1 MYIND
6 RDEINY
12 HGFLRSTRKMQKATS
27 KSAAEG
33 LCSYSAMTRYEKGE
47 RVPEKLMR
55 DRISSRLGV
64 SSEEYEDYLNPTEYR
79 QWQIRQYVLSKL
91 DKGEFEEVE
100 RGLEEL
106 NRYEDKNKVQ
116 KQFMV
121 TVRYMMLQKRGAS
134 KEELRPLIEEAIG
147 LTEIDMEKALKGT
160 QLLSEQELNLFLE
173 YISFRNPTQWERERG
188 YVRNR
193 YVLSFE
199 EWSLEECEKIL
210 TYVEKSFM
218 DDIAKAKI
226 YPRVACTMA
235 KLVIENEIPEELTKR
250 ALEVCELA
258 IESLRKASRIYYFIE
273 LVEYHIV
280 LLEKIKPYRYKKL
293 MARDKE
299 WIELFKELFAEYE
312 VEAYMPSFSYFYW
325 ESECHSIVEV
335 LEVRRNMYGLSRIK
349 LSDELCTDK
358 TIIRYERYDYSPIL
372 PIVRD
377 LFERMGM
384 CAEYKR
390 ARVVTS
396 NPEALRLSNALA
408 VDVNN
413 HNTVNSME
421 KIEELKE
428 CLDMEIIF
436 NQQEIYGLETAL
448 KLEEEN
454 PDTDELYDCAVKA
467 LECTIPFEYIERKGK
482 RYLTRSELQ
491 CMYNLAFDTEGEK
504 ADFCR
509 SFIEKLCMKSLDR
522 DMRAGRV
529 CLYELLMGGVERF
542 LGNVGRYE
550 ESTALNNKMIKESLK
565 NRRFYNIVYYIYEN
579 LWNVRQEA
587 KEKGELYDVAHAR
600 IMLQKCVAFSELN
613 NRTYLATFF
622 QDKLADLDVV

>member
-121 TVRYMMLQKRGAS
+121 TVRYMMLQKQGAS

-226 YPRVACTMA
+226 YPRVACAMA

-299 WIELFKELFAEYE
+299 WIELFKELFDEYE

-390 ARVVTS
+390 AKVITS
-396 NPEALRLSNALA
+396 NPEDLRLAIALGL
-408 VDVNN
+408 DINN
-413 HNTVNSME
+413 HNAVEAE
-421 KIEELKE
+421 KKLAELKE
-428 CLDMEIIF
+428 HLNMDIIF
-436 NQQEIYGLETAL
+436 NQQEILSMETSI
-448 KLEEEN
+448 KIDEEQSNTE
-454 PDTDELYDCAVKA
+454 DIYAGVLKA
-467 LECTIPFEYIERKGK
+467 LECTIPFTFIERKGK

-491 CMYNLAFDTEGEK
+491 CMFNLAFYTEGKE
-504 ADFCR
+504 AEFCR
-509 SFIEKLCMKSLDR
+509 DFIEKLCMKSLNR

-529 CLYELLMGGVERF
+529 CVYELLMGGLERY
-542 LGNVGRYE
+542 LGNNGRYE
-550 ESTALNNKMIKESLK
+550 DSTALNNKMLKESLK
-565 NRRFYNIVYYIYEN
+565 NRRIYKISYYLYEN
-579 LWNVRQEA
+579 LWNEQQET
-587 KEKGELYDVAHAR
+587 KEKGMIYDVENAR
-600 IMLQKCVAFSELN
+600 KMLQKYVVFSELN
-613 NRTYLATFF
+613 HRTHLATFF
-622 QDKLADLDVV
+622 QDGITKLDSL